1 MKTLL
6 GSKVILRG
14 GIDEFKH
21 VEVKV
26 IAGIENKAGPKV
38 LGFYFEVGNGIGSFK
53 FKEPM
58 RIAERLDGSLIL
70 PHQLKCS

>member
-21 VEVKV
+21 EEVKV
-26 IAGIENKAGPKV
+26 IAGIENKARTKI
-38 LGFYFEVGNGIGSFK
+38 LGFYFEVGN
-53 FKEPM
+53 
-58 RIAERLDGSLIL
+58 
-70 PHQLKCS
+70 